1 MEKKRKKFSLF
12 RKLDKLEV
20 YLIAADNPIGK
31 RQWRIIFRRKRSKE
45 VLTREQV
52 TAIKRGRR
60 VLRKEMKLMGLKRRE
75 DFEVTAHGLGLYFDK
90 NRLLAPILLWF
101 QGASLATKILATT
114 AVLTTLVTVTQPV
127 IEYITEYLRTYVTK
141 TVTDLDYLDKDRFT
155 ITVTD
160 EMQKKGFEL
169 SETADFAAPQEHLI
183 AAPVLEIP
191 CVSIAS
197 IPYDVDEFPNNTAK
211 EFLTYTFYCRYINK
225 DAEKDSIENLD
236 NYAMD
241 YQWGLRLHQEGLNT
255 STYTD
260 DPAAVTEEDP
270 TGPQVSD
277 AIWVMVF
284 QDGEAILCAKE
295 ELDENGEV
303 LIPMI
308 PTTQDVETKRV
319 AFRDR
324 TMEYIN
330 QGLSRIDSRLNVD
343 NLYKLDT
350 LYSSQ
355 AQVDSIQAQ
364 IDAYFDAEGIQNL
377 TRLILRTENW
387 RDHYNVV
394 AQGSAENYCYYQV
407 EAEKYH
413 DPEEDL
419 LVERTRTGMLP
430 WIDGKNEEYHKYT
443 VVIWLEGDDPQCTN
457 DLMDGYISLNF
468 QIKEVDGE
476 YKDIILTPS
485 STTTTIPME
494 TIP

>member
-12 RKLDKLEV
+12 RKPEKLEV

-52 TAIKRGRR
+52 IAIKRGRR

-101 QGASLATKILATT
+101 KGASLATKILATA

-127 IEYITEYLRTYVTK
+127 IEYITEYLRTYVTQ
-141 TVTDLDYLDKDRFT
+141 TVTDPEYLDQDRFT
-155 ITVTD
+155 ITITD

-169 SETADFAAPQEHLI
+169 SETPNFATPQEHLI
-183 AAPVLEIP
+183 AMPVLEIP

-197 IPYDVDEFPNNTAK
+197 IPYNVDEFPNGSAK

-225 DAEKDSIENLD
+225 DAEKDSVENLS

-241 YQWGLRLHQEGLNT
+241 YQWGLRLYKEGMN
-255 STYTD
+255 SSNYTG
-260 DPAAVTEEDP
+260 DPTEPTEETD
-270 TGPQVSD
+270 GPKVSD

-284 QDGEAILCAKE
+284 QDGEAILSAKE
-295 ELDENGEV
+295 ELNEKGEV

-308 PTTQDVETKRV
+308 PTQKDVETRRI

-324 TMEYIN
+324 TMDYIN
-330 QGLSRIDSRLNVD
+330 KGLSRIDSRLNVD

-355 AQVDSIQAQ
+355 AQIDSIQAR
-364 IDAYFDAEGIQNL
+364 IDAYFETEGIQNL

-394 AQGSAENYCYYQV
+394 ADGSTENYCYYQV

-413 DPEEDL
+413 SMKDNL
-419 LVERTRTGMLP
+419 LIERTRKGMLP

-457 DLMDGYISLNF
+457 DLMDGFISLNF
-468 QIKEVDGE
+468 QIKEPDGE
-476 YKDIILTPS
+476 YKDVIITPNS
-485 STTTTIPME
+485 ATTTIPME